1 MTDLIY
7 HHKFYT
13 NQEPG
18 HNLIIDLE
26 RTYIDKIIQNCKPT
40 DLFINSVWFEYDDN
54 MKQLLA
60 QKPERIII
68 YSGYDWDD
76 RGYRKSVHDK
86 IKEHSDNIVYV
97 GNTDG
102 VGYFS
107 FWLFFVEQN
116 ALKYKLDHYSS
127 SPISKLFMSLNRRC
141 HPHRVSFVK
150 SLYENNLEEYGHI
163 SLGDDPENTF
173 KPIFLPEDVNNEEGD
188 KASGKM
194 FGISNDITSLGN
206 PSYWNNHL
214 INIVTETGVNNNT
227 FISEK
232 TWKPILGF
240 KPFMILGDYKVYEYL
255 KDYGI
260 DTFDDIFG
268 TGYTNRDPK
277 LREKWI
283 IETLYK
289 LKDKNY
295 NDIYHSILPRLVKNK
310 DAMSSIYKKNND
322 RFYTILNNL

>member
-13 NQEPG
+13 NQELG

-26 RTYIDKIIQNCKPT
+26 RTYLDKIIQNCKPT
-40 DLFINSVWFEYDDN
+40 DLFINSVWFEYDDK

-60 QKPERIII
+60 QKPERVII

-86 IKEHSDNIVYV
+86 IKEHCDNIVYI

-102 VGYFS
+102 AGYFS

-116 ALKYKLDHYSS
+116 ALKYKLEHYSS
-127 SPISKLFMSLNRRC
+127 LPINKLFMSLNRRC

-150 SLYENNLEEYGHI
+150 SLYENNLEDYGYV

-173 KPIFLPEDVNNEEGD
+173 KPIFLPEDVTNKEGD

-206 PSYWNNHL
+206 PTYWNNHL
-214 INIVTETGVNNNT
+214 INIVTETGVTNST

-232 TWKPILGF
+232 TWKPILGY

-268 TGYTNRDPK
+268 TGYTNKDPN
-277 LREKWI
+277 LRKEWI
-283 IETLYK
+283 IGTLDK
-289 LKDKNY
+289 LKNVNY
-295 NDIYHSILPRLVKNK
+295 TELYNSILPRLVKNK
-310 DAMSSIYKKNND
+310 DTMSSIYKKNND